1 MSATTQ
7 LTGDTLLHQ
16 HALNISPL
24 QTSNQHLSRLQ
35 VQSLALQQRTTK
47 KFHHCCLH
55 QAPQK
60 PTPPGK
66 QAGKFG
72 RVGPFSQA
80 WPGAPHG
87 MAENLSSVTRNPWSE
102 WAQYGTVKLKA
113 HPRRYCHL
121 STLDQLIVLPWVA
134 EWKAAP
140 PPTAPPPPHHHHT
153 HTVPHNHQD
162 KDHNNNKTILH
173 KSLH

>member
-1 MSATTQ
+1 MSTTTQ

-24 QTSNQHLSRLQ
+24 QTSNQHLSKLQ
-35 VQSLALQQRTTK
+35 VQSLALQQRTTN
-47 KFHHCCLH
+47 KFHHCCFH

-72 RVGPFSQA
+72 RVGLFSQA
-80 WPGAPHG
+80 WGGAPHG
-87 MAENLSSVTRNPWSE
+87 MAENLSVTRNPWSE
-102 WAQYGTVKLKA
+102 WAQYWTVKLKA

-121 STLDQLIVLPWVA
+121 STLDQLIVRPRGA

-140 PPTAPPPPHHHHT
+140 PTPPPTPT
-153 HTVPHNHQD
+153 TLPHNHQD
-162 KDHNNNKTILH
+162 KDHNNKKAILH
-173 KSLH
+173 SLH